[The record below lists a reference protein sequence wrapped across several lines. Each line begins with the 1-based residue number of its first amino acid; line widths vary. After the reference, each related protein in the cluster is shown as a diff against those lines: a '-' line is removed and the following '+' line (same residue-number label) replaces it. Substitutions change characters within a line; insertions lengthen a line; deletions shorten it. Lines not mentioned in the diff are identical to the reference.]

1 MLNLLIS
8 LELPELQHKKN
19 QIIEENA
26 KAAKTSYD
34 IENKILGQLSDN
46 TVAQLLDDD
55 TMIDILADAK

>member
-8 LELPELQHKKN
+8 LELPELQQKKN